1 MEVEAVV
8 LHLIM
13 LLVVLA
19 VLLVVQEALH
29 KGVQLVL
36 VRYLQKVGQV
46 TTQPVLVVLVLAAA
60 AAAVTVL
67 QP

>member
-1 MEVEAVV
+1 MV

-46 TTQPVLVVLVLAAA
+46 TMQPVLVVLVPAAE
-60 AAAVTVL
+60 AAAVMVL
-67 QP
+67 QR